1 MADNQNANSDQL
13 VEEIRA
19 LDMHAATADDN
30 GVPSGRPR
38 VPRMVCSASCPNSRP
53 ANRYRAPSH
62 HIAPWLAR
70 VLTRRANANAHRMHP
85 HPSVWSMGIQE
96 MRTGT
101 LCPLFSSSC
110 AQASNKSFAPLAFKQ
125 KPLVFVGDKT
135 AANEKPPKRE
145 SSNDSGQSSDS
156 DQKAHETDDEEKAL
170 AKPQGK

>member
-1 MADNQNANSDQL
+1 MQRLLPELTAREPL
-13 VEEIRA
+13 PRA
-19 LDMHAATADDN
+19 E
-30 GVPSGRPR
+30 
-38 VPRMVCSASCPNSRP
+38 
-53 ANRYRAPSH
+53 PSH
-62 HIAPWLAR
+62 RTMARARTDSPRERERASHAPAPECMEYGYTGDADRHSLSLVFLLLA
-70 VLTRRANANAHRMHP
+70 
-85 HPSVWSMGIQE
+85 
-96 MRTGT
+96 
-101 LCPLFSSSC
+101 